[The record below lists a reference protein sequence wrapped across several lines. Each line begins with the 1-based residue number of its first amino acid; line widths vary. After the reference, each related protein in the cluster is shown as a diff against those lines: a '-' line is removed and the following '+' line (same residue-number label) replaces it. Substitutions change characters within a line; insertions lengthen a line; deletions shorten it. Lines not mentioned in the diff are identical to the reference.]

1 MGRRVLSFKGP
12 LGWLVTAAV
21 LMVVWG
27 CGGHAPRTV
36 PPVSKPE
43 QAPAPAPLPAPA
55 PKTPAPPSSKPYQ
68 VMGKWYY
75 PLASADGYREAG
87 IASWYGKD
95 FHGRKTSNGEI
106 YNMYGESAAHK
117 TLPLDTWVR
126 VHNLDNNRAMDLRIN
141 DRGPFVKERIIDL
154 SYGAAQKLG
163 IADKGTG
170 PVEVIALGTRPTD
183 AAGKTTYQPVDFQH
197 GNFTVQV
204 GAFTQRDN
212 AERLVSRLK
221 ATYPNAHITVF
232 DNGPQVFYRVRVGQ
246 AGDLEQARQLE
257 ARVMKDG
264 FPDAFMVAE

>member
-1 MGRRVLSFKGP
+1 MI
-12 LGWLVTAAV
+12 LVVMAAAV
-21 LMVVWG
+21 LALAAA
-27 CGGHAPRTV
+27 CTRYSPPPE
-36 PPVSKPE
+36 PPVAK
-43 QAPAPAPLPAPA
+43 PAPAPTPTPPP
-55 PKTPAPPSSKPYQ
+55 PKAPPSSKPYQ

-75 PLASADGYREAG
+75 PLASADGYREVG
-87 IASWYGKD
+87 VASWYGKD

-106 YNMYGESAAHK
+106 YNMHGESAAHK

-126 VHNLDNNRAMDLRIN
+126 VHNLDNNRSMDLRIN

-170 PVEVIALGTRPTD
+170 PVEVIALGTRQTD
-183 AAGKTTYQPVDFQH
+183 AAGKPTYVPVDFLH

-212 AERLVSRLK
+212 AERLVNRLK

-246 AGDLEQARQLE
+246 ASDLEQARQLE